1 MRVVCRDLTNFGR
14 SGQIL
19 VKIRQNR
26 LNKQKRDKLVNH
38 WSYELR
44 KARNWTE
51 ISILERQK
59 LSFAEKRGDS
69 KILKRLRIN
78 PWNWRWNPLPTM
90 LVGLVNRSG
99 ADGIWRLWNLS
110 YGCNWR
116 KKIVTTKFVPWF
128 CRDNS
133 QLFCL
138 GTVVGMS
145 CIYKNIQQIHYQE

>member
-1 MRVVCRDLTNFGR
+1 MRVLCRDLTNFGR

-51 ISILERQK
+51 ISLLERQK

-78 PWNWRWNPLPTM
+78 P
-90 LVGLVNRSG
+90 
-99 ADGIWRLWNLS
+99 
-110 YGCNWR
+110 
-116 KKIVTTKFVPWF
+116 
-128 CRDNS
+128 
-133 QLFCL
+133 
-138 GTVVGMS
+138 
-145 CIYKNIQQIHYQE
+145 